1 MAKLN
6 NNAIV
11 TQLDMAN
18 YRTWRQT
25 YLYKNL
31 HHTTKGTRT
40 SKDKKDTP
48 AFTTHTGLISTN
60 LSQVPILFSNFFAF
74 QTNQIN

>member
-25 YLYKNL
+25 YMYLYKNL

-48 AFTTHTGLISTN
+48 AFTTHTGLQWF
-60 LSQVPILFSNFFAF
+60 L
-74 QTNQIN
+74 

>member
-11 TQLDMAN
+11 TQLDMAD
-18 YRTWRQT
+18 YKTWCQT
-25 YLYKNL
+25 YLYKHL

-48 AFTTHTGLISTN
+48 AFTTHTGL
-60 LSQVPILFSNFFAF
+60 QWFF
-74 QTNQIN
+74 

>member
-1 MAKLN
+1 MAKLE

-48 AFTTHTGLISTN
+48 AFTTHTGL
-60 LSQVPILFSNFFAF
+60 QWFF
-74 QTNQIN
+74 